1 MCRIHLEGWQQF
13 EIASVLSGLCGALQA
28 KTSMSQSAYTVF
40 RYRATGTLLFRASRG
55 IGRSIA
61 LKLGKEGYTVIV
73 NYSGSKDRAEAVVS
87 EIEEAGGSAEA
98 VQCQVQNFD
107 EVKAMVKQ
115 ITDTHGSIDLVVNNA
130 GVTKDNLLMRMKEAE
145 WDQVVD
151 VNLKGTFNVI
161 QNVARPM
168 IRQKGGRII
177 NISSIVGSLG
187 NAGQTNYVAS
197 KAGIDGMTKSVARE
211 LAPKGITVNA
221 VAPGFIESD
230 MTDVLSDDVKS
241 QMLAQIPLNH
251 FGNTD
256 DIAET
261 VAFLA
266 SGSARYITGQTIH
279 VNGGMYMG

>member
-1 MCRIHLEGWQQF
+1 MGN
-13 EIASVLSGLCGALQA
+13 IALV
-28 KTSMSQSAYTVF
+28 
-40 RYRATGTLLFRASRG
+40 TGASRG

-61 LKLGKEGYTVIV
+61 LKLAENGYTVIV
-73 NYSGSKDRAEAVVS
+73 NYSGSKDKAEAVVS
-87 EIEEAGGSAEA
+87 DIEAAGGTAEA
-98 VQCQVQNFD
+98 LQCQVQNFD
-107 EVKAMVKQ
+107 EVKEMVKH
-115 ITDTHGSIDLVVNNA
+115 ITDAHGSIDVVVNNA

-177 NISSIVGSLG
+177 NVSSIVGSLG

-230 MTDVLSDDVKS
+230 MTDVLSDDIKS
-241 QMLAQIPLNH
+241 QMLSQIPLNH
-251 FGNTD
+251 FGSTE
-256 DIAET
+256 DISET
-261 VAFLA
+261 IAFLA
-266 SGSARYITGQTIH
+266 SSAARYITGQTIH

>member
-1 MCRIHLEGWQQF
+1 MGN
-13 EIASVLSGLCGALQA
+13 IALV
-28 KTSMSQSAYTVF
+28 
-40 RYRATGTLLFRASRG
+40 TGASRG

-61 LKLGKEGYTVIV
+61 LKLAENGYTVIV
-73 NYSGSKDRAEAVVS
+73 NYSGSKDKAEAVVS
-87 EIEEAGGSAEA
+87 EIEASGGTAEA
-98 VQCQVQNFD
+98 VQCHVQNFD
-107 EVKAMVKQ
+107 DVKAMVKH
-115 ITDTHGSIDLVVNNA
+115 ITDTHGSIDVVVNNA

-177 NISSIVGSLG
+177 NVSSIVGSLG

-230 MTDVLSDDVKS
+230 MTDVLSDEIKS
-241 QMLAQIPLNH
+241 QMLSQIPLNH
-251 FGNTD
+251 FGSTD
-256 DIAET
+256 DISET
-261 VAFLA
+261 IAFLA

>member
-1 MCRIHLEGWQQF
+1 MGN
-13 EIASVLSGLCGALQA
+13 IALV
-28 KTSMSQSAYTVF
+28 
-40 RYRATGTLLFRASRG
+40 TGASRG

-61 LKLGKEGYTVIV
+61 LKLAENGYTVIV
-73 NYSGSKDRAEAVVS
+73 NYSGSKDKAEAVVS
-87 EIEEAGGSAEA
+87 EIEDAGGKAEA
-98 VQCQVQNFD
+98 MQCQVQNFD
-107 EVKAMVKQ
+107 EVKAMVKH
-115 ITDTHGSIDLVVNNA
+115 ITDVHGSIDVVVNNA

-151 VNLKGTFNVI
+151 INLKGTFNVV

-177 NISSIVGSLG
+177 NVSSIVGSLG

-230 MTDVLSDDVKS
+230 MTDVLSDDIKS
-241 QMLAQIPLNH
+241 QMLSQIPLNH
-251 FGNTD
+251 FGSTD
-256 DIAET
+256 DISET
-261 VAFLA
+261 IAFLA
-266 SGSARYITGQTIH
+266 SGAARYITGQTIH